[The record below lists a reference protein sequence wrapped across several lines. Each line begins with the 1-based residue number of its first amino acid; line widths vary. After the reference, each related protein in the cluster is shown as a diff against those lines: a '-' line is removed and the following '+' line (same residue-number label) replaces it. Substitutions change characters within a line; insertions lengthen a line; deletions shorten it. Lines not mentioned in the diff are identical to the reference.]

1 MLALAM
7 RRLRRLFRRSPIKLG
22 YIDEHPSE
30 TTPIRNAQFVSFFAE
45 SDCKPRRHAAHHD
58 TRLRRQ
64 KLVKYTAI
72 LAITAL
78 AAWFV
83 IESAQAISAF

>member
-1 MLALAM
+1 M
-7 RRLRRLFRRSPIKLG
+7 RSLRRLFPRSSLKQG
-22 YIDEHPSE
+22 YIDENRSE
-30 TTPIRNAQFVSFFAE
+30 TTPIRNAQFVSFFQE

-64 KLVKYTAI
+64 KLVKYAAI
-72 LAITAL
+72 FCMTAL

-83 IESAQAISAF
+83 IESAQALSAF